1 MASPPRHFDVTG
13 QQRRAAGGNNNDGGW
28 QGCVCFAGAA
38 RFISSTATKLFSA
51 LSCGRDHVVLS
62 SVSVHRYHPDLGS
75 HVVIIFFSSDTC
87 VDVTFI

>member
-13 QQRRAAGGNNNDGGW
+13 QQRRAAGGNNKD
-28 QGCVCFAGAA
+28 GAA
-38 RFISSTATKLFSA
+38 KFISSTATKLFSA

-75 HVVIIFFSSDTC
+75 HVVIIFFHLTR
-87 VDVTFI
+87 VWT